1 MDKIRRIPH
10 EANQPQDA
18 EDGLNVTGT
27 ETDTEGH
34 GAPGGDGALN
44 RGPGTGGDFSPPRMP
59 TGGELI
65 DENDVEGH
73 SIDGEGL
80 INRGPGT
87 GGDFSPPR
95 MPTGGE
101 LIDDTDLNG
110 R

>member
-10 EANQPQDA
+10 EGNQPQEA
-18 EDGLNVTGT
+18 GDGLDVTGAD
-27 ETDTEGH
+27 TDTEGH
-34 GAPGGDGALN
+34 RVPSGDGALN
-44 RGPGTGGDFSPPRMP
+44 RGPGTGGDAFPRRP
-59 TGGELI
+59 SAGGELI

-73 SIDGEGL
+73 
-80 INRGPGT
+80 RAAPFHHGPGT
-87 GGDFSPPR
+87 GGDFNPPR